1 MPYTGVMDNYL
12 QARRRMVDEQIAARG
27 VRDPRV
33 LAAMVAIPRHLFV
46 PEGQWHHA
54 HEDHPLPLDAGQ
66 TVSQP
71 YIVAAMTEALELTP
85 ESRVLEI
92 GTGSGYQTAILATLA
107 KMVYT
112 VEIIKDL
119 SVQARLKLLRLDVRN
134 VRFRIGDGHDGWPEF
149 APYDRVIVTA
159 AADSMPYPLVEQMA
173 NGGKMV
179 VPVGPAGSQ
188 VLVMGTK
195 HGKKLVQRHL
205 MSVAFVPFVRGGS
218 GPGTRD

>member
-1 MPYTGVMDNYL
+1 
-12 QARRRMVDEQIAARG
+12 MVEEQVVARG

-85 ESRVLEI
+85 ESKVLEI
-92 GTGSGYQTAILATLA
+92 GTGSGYQTAILASIA

-119 SVQARLKLLRLDVRN
+119 SVQARLKLLRLEVRN

-159 AADSMPYPLVEQMA
+159 AADTMPYPLVEQLVD
-173 NGGKMV
+173 GGKMV
-179 VPVGPAGSQ
+179 VPVGPPGSQ
-188 VLVMGTK
+188 VLTLLVK
-195 HGKKLVQRHL
+195 HGKRTVQRHL
-205 MSVAFVPFVRGGS
+205 MRVAFVPFVRNDEGRGA
-218 GPGTRD
+218 RD

>member
-1 MPYTGVMDNYL
+1 
-12 QARRRMVDEQIAARG
+12 MVEEQIAARG

-33 LAAMVAIPRHLFV
+33 LAAMAAIPRHRFV

-54 HEDHPLPLDAGQ
+54 HEDHPLPLAEGQ

-85 ESRVLEI
+85 ESKVLEI

-112 VEIIKDL
+112 VEIIKAL
-119 SVQARLKLLRLDVRN
+119 SVQARLALLRLDIRN

-149 APYDRVIVTA
+149 ARYDRVIVTA
-159 AADSMPYPLVEQMA
+159 AADTMPHPLIDQMA

-205 MSVAFVPFVRGGS
+205 MGVAFVPFVRGGE
-218 GPGTRD
+218 GLGTRD

>member
-1 MPYTGVMDNYL
+1 
-12 QARRRMVDEQIAARG
+12 MVEEQIAARG
-27 VRDPRV
+27 IRDPRV
-33 LAAMVAIPRHLFV
+33 LAAMAAIPRHLFV
-46 PEGQWHHA
+46 PEGQWHNA
-54 HEDHPLPLDAGQ
+54 YEDHPLPIGDGQ
-66 TVSQP
+66 TISQP

-85 ESRVLEI
+85 ESKVLEI
-92 GTGSGYQTAILATLA
+92 GTGSGYQAAILASIA

-119 SVQARLKLLRLDVRN
+119 SVQARLKLLRLDIRN

-159 AADSMPYPLVEQMA
+159 AADTMPYPLAEQMA

-188 VLVMGTK
+188 VLVLGTK

-205 MSVAFVPFVRGGS
+205 MSVAFVPFVRDRNPAAGGR
-218 GPGTRD
+218 P

>member
-1 MPYTGVMDNYL
+1 MDNYV
-12 QARRRMVDEQIAARG
+12 QARKRMVEEQIAARG

-33 LAAMVAIPRHLFV
+33 LAAMVAVPRHVFV

-54 HEDHPLPLDAGQ
+54 HEDHPLPLAEGQ

-71 YIVAAMTEALELTP
+71 YIVAAMTEALDLTP
-85 ESRVLEI
+85 ESKVLEI

-107 KMVYT
+107 KMIYT
-112 VEIIKDL
+112 VEIIKTL
-119 SVQARLKLLRLDVRN
+119 SVQARIALLRLDVRN
-134 VRFRIGDGHDGWPEF
+134 VRFRIGDGHEGWPEF
-149 APYDRVIVTA
+149 VPYDRIIVTA
-159 AADSMPYPLVEQMA
+159 AADTMPYPLVEQLA

-179 VPVGPAGSQ
+179 VPVGSAGSQ
-188 VLVMGTK
+188 ILVLGTR

-205 MSVAFVPFVRGGS
+205 MSVAFVPFVRNNG

>member
-1 MPYTGVMDNYL
+1 
-12 QARRRMVDEQIAARG
+12 MVEEQIAARG
-27 VRDPRV
+27 VSAPRV
-33 LAAMVAIPRHLFV
+33 LAAMVTIPRHVFV

-54 HEDHPLPLDAGQ
+54 HDDHPLPLAEGQ

-85 ESRVLEI
+85 ESKVLEI
-92 GTGSGYQTAILATLA
+92 GTGSGYQTAILATIA

-112 VEIIKDL
+112 VEIIKAL
-119 SVQARLKLLRLDVRN
+119 SVQARLALLRLDIRN

-149 APYDRVIVTA
+149 ARYDRVIVTA
-159 AADSMPYPLVEQMA
+159 AADTMPHPLIEQMA

-188 VLVMGTK
+188 VLVVGTK

-205 MSVAFVPFVRGGS
+205 MGVAFVPFVRGGE
-218 GPGTRD
+218 GD

>member
-1 MPYTGVMDNYL
+1 
-12 QARRRMVDEQIAARG
+12 MVEEQIAARG

-33 LAAMVAIPRHLFV
+33 LAAMVAIPRHVFV

-54 HEDHPLPLDAGQ
+54 HEDHPLPLAEGQ

-71 YIVAAMTEALELTP
+71 YIVAAMTEALDVTP
-85 ESRVLEI
+85 ESKVLEI
-92 GTGSGYQTAILATLA
+92 GTGSGYQTAILASLA

-112 VEIIKDL
+112 VEIIKAL
-119 SVQARLKLLRLDVRN
+119 SVQARLALLRLDIRN

-159 AADSMPYPLVEQMA
+159 AADTMPFPLVEQMV
-173 NGGKMV
+173 NNGKMV
-179 VPVGPAGSQ
+179 VPVGPTGSQ
-188 VLVMGTK
+188 VLVMATK

-205 MSVAFVPFVRGGS
+205 MSVAFVPFVRNGGR
-218 GPGTRD
+218 P

>member
-1 MPYTGVMDNYL
+1 
-12 QARRRMVDEQIAARG
+12 MVEEQIAARG

-33 LAAMVAIPRHLFV
+33 LAAMVAIPRHVFV

-54 HEDHPLPLDAGQ
+54 HEDHPLPLAEGQ

-71 YIVAAMTEALELTP
+71 YIVAAMTEALDVTP
-85 ESRVLEI
+85 ESKVLEI

-112 VEIIKDL
+112 VEIIKAL
-119 SVQARLKLLRLDVRN
+119 SVQARLALLRLDIRN

-159 AADSMPYPLVEQMA
+159 AADTMPFPLVEQMA
-173 NGGKMV
+173 SGGKMV

-188 VLVMGTK
+188 VLVLGIK

-205 MSVAFVPFVRGGS
+205 MGVAFVPFVHDDEGS
-218 GPGTRD
+218 GTRG

>member
-1 MPYTGVMDNYL
+1 
-12 QARRRMVDEQIAARG
+12 MVEEQIAARG
-27 VRDPRV
+27 VSDPRV
-33 LAAMVAIPRHLFV
+33 LAAMVTIPRHVFV

-54 HEDHPLPLDAGQ
+54 HDDHPLPLAEGQ

-85 ESRVLEI
+85 ESKVLEI
-92 GTGSGYQTAILATLA
+92 GTGSGYQTAILATIA

-112 VEIIKDL
+112 VEIIKAL
-119 SVQARLKLLRLDVRN
+119 SVQARLALLRLDIRN

-149 APYDRVIVTA
+149 ARYDRVIVTA
-159 AADSMPYPLVEQMA
+159 AADTMPHPLIEQMA

-188 VLVMGTK
+188 VLVVGTK

-205 MSVAFVPFVRGGS
+205 MGVAFVPFVRGGE
-218 GPGTRD
+218 GD

>member
-1 MPYTGVMDNYL
+1 MDNYI
-12 QARRRMVDEQIAARG
+12 QARRRMVEEQIAARG

-33 LAAMVAIPRHLFV
+33 LAAIVAIPRHVFV

-54 HEDHPLPLDAGQ
+54 HEDHPLPLADGQ

-71 YIVAAMTEALELTP
+71 YIVAAMTEALELTS
-85 ESRVLEI
+85 ESKVLEI

-107 KMVYT
+107 KMVYS
-112 VEIIKDL
+112 VEIIKNL
-119 SVQARLKLLRLDVRN
+119 SVQARLALLRLDVRN

-159 AADSMPYPLVEQMA
+159 AADTMPYSLVEQMA

-188 VLVMGTK
+188 ILVLVTK

-205 MSVAFVPFVRGGS
+205 MSVAFVPFVRDDEVR
-218 GPGTRD
+218 GTRG

>member
-1 MPYTGVMDNYL
+1 MDNYI
-12 QARRRMVDEQIAARG
+12 QARRRMVEEQIAARG

-33 LAAMVAIPRHLFV
+33 LAAIVAIPRHVFV

-54 HEDHPLPLDAGQ
+54 HEDHPLPLADGQ

-71 YIVAAMTEALELTP
+71 YIVAAMTEALELTS
-85 ESRVLEI
+85 ESKVLEI

-107 KMVYT
+107 KMVYS
-112 VEIIKDL
+112 VEIIKNL
-119 SVQARLKLLRLDVRN
+119 SVQARLALLRLDVRN

-159 AADSMPYPLVEQMA
+159 AADTMPYSLVEQMA

-188 VLVMGTK
+188 ILVLVTK

-205 MSVAFVPFVRGGS
+205 MSVAFVPFVRNGA

>member
-1 MPYTGVMDNYL
+1 
-12 QARRRMVDEQIAARG
+12 MVEEQIAARG
-27 VRDPRV
+27 VSAQRV
-33 LAAMVAIPRHLFV
+33 LAAMVTIPRHVFV

-54 HEDHPLPLDAGQ
+54 HDDHPLPLAEGQ

-85 ESRVLEI
+85 ESKVLEI
-92 GTGSGYQTAILATLA
+92 GTGSGYQTAILATIA

-112 VEIIKDL
+112 VEIIKAL
-119 SVQARLKLLRLDVRN
+119 SVQARLALLRLDIRN

-149 APYDRVIVTA
+149 ARYDRVIVTA
-159 AADSMPYPLVEQMA
+159 AADTMPHPLIEQMA

-188 VLVMGTK
+188 VLVVGTK

-205 MSVAFVPFVRGGS
+205 MGVAFVPFVRGGE
-218 GPGTRD
+218 GD

>member
-1 MPYTGVMDNYL
+1 
-12 QARRRMVDEQIAARG
+12 MVEEQVAARG

>member
-1 MPYTGVMDNYL
+1 MDNYV
-12 QARRRMVDEQIAARG
+12 QARKRMVEEQIAARG

-33 LAAMVAIPRHLFV
+33 LAAMAAVPRHVFV

-54 HEDHPLPLDAGQ
+54 HEDHPLPIGDSQ
-66 TVSQP
+66 TISQP
-71 YIVAAMTEALELTP
+71 YIVAAMTEALDVTA
-85 ESRVLEI
+85 ESKVLEI
-92 GTGSGYQTAILATLA
+92 GTGSGYQTAILASLA

-119 SVQARLKLLRLDVRN
+119 SVRASLVLRRLDIRN
-134 VRFRIGDGHDGWPEF
+134 VRFRVGDGHDGWPEF

-159 AADSMPYPLVEQMA
+159 AADTLPYPLVEQMV
-173 NGGKMV
+173 NGGKLV

-188 VLVMGTK
+188 ILVLGTK

-205 MSVAFVPFVRGGS
+205 MSVAFVPFVHDRSLSANGR
-218 GPGTRD
+218 P

>member
-1 MPYTGVMDNYL
+1 
-12 QARRRMVDEQIAARG
+12 MVEEQIAARG

-33 LAAMVAIPRHLFV
+33 LAAMVAVPRHVFV

-54 HEDHPLPLDAGQ
+54 HEDHPLPLADGQ

-92 GTGSGYQTAILATLA
+92 GTGSGYQTAVLATLA

-112 VEIIKDL
+112 VEIIKAL
-119 SVQARLKLLRLDVRN
+119 SVQARLTLLRLDIRN

-159 AADSMPYPLVEQMA
+159 AADTMPYPLVEQMA

-188 VLVMGTK
+188 VLVLGTK
-195 HGKKLVQRHL
+195 HGKRLVQRHL
-205 MSVAFVPFVRGGS
+205 MSVSFVPFVRNDNGRATKGQ
-218 GPGTRD
+218 GLE